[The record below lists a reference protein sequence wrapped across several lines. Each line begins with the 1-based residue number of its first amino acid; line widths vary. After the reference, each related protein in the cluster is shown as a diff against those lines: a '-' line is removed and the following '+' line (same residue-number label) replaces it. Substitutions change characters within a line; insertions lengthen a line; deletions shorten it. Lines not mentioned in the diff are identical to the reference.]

1 MSHTHHQIFIKGESS
16 IQRGLCLVWLQV
28 SWQWAVLHRPC
39 RSLCVPAA
47 PDLCMSACAVP
58 PAAAAG
64 TDMRLANYLLLAL
77 AAFQFPFSF
86 LLAYRPM

>member
-1 MSHTHHQIFIKGESS
+1 
-16 IQRGLCLVWLQV
+16 V
-28 SWQWAVLHRPC
+28 A
-39 RSLCVPAA
+39 
-47 PDLCMSACAVP
+47 ACAA
-58 PAAAAG
+58 AAAAG